1 MMSVARLTSAAPTV
15 SVAGTSTMLAKRR
28 RWPFP
33 VFPSPQSLQEDEQT
47 WYVGQLNAA
56 LAANHRLLNAAMC
69 SAASGDF
76 AAISVQVTALRDLQR
91 SVQANDCLGGKL
103 LLLLHGYYG
112 VPLHPRHLAEWRQ
125 NVEGSVEG
133 WFEPLPAGG
142 FIS

>member
-1 MMSVARLTSAAPTV
+1 MA
-15 SVAGTSTMLAKRR
+15 
-28 RWPFP
+28 
-33 VFPSPQSLQEDEQT
+33 FPSPQAFQEDEQT

-76 AAISVQVTALRDLQR
+76 AAISAQVTALRDLQR
-91 SVQANDCLGGKL
+91 SVQANDCMGGKL

-112 VPLHPRHLAEWRQ
+112 VPLHPRHLAEWRR

-133 WFEPLPAGG
+133 WFEPLPERCHGAEQPPR
-142 FIS
+142 I